1 MKNIQVI
8 FTLLLTLNLLKKS
21 TAVNVN
27 SDAERLYDDLMNG
40 YNPLTR
46 PVVNSSDILI
56 LTMGLRLSQLI
67 DVVSK

>member
-8 FTLLLTLNLLKKS
+8 FTLLLTLNLFKKS